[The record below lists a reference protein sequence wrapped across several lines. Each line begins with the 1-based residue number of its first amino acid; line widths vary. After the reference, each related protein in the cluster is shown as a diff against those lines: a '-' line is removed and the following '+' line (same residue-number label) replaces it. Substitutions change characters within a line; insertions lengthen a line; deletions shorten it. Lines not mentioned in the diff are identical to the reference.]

1 MSGKNGDQRRD
12 RENRNGSGNDR
23 GGSDRIAEDD
33 ELLSALLDGELD
45 PGAEAELRARMI
57 EDPEL
62 ARRSAELG
70 ELTGQLRNLAHS
82 GERPEAEIQ
91 LEDARVER
99 MHSALRV
106 RLAAEEAVE
115 AEEIQ
120 ATAEAEAPAP
130 VIWLRPA
137 RDWLVPAAAALAAS
151 LFLYLA
157 FGSRVPADGPS
168 GSADGAGPGPVAENV
183 APRPGSPAAAES
195 PLPPADLEIE
205 VAEDP
210 STGFARDIAETTP
223 PDMPS
228 LIVEA
233 PVPVDLVAAND
244 EELAIAL
251 EFDVLTDFD
260 VIENL
265 ELLELLNELD
275 TMERI

>member
-1 MSGKNGDQRRD
+1 
-12 RENRNGSGNDR
+12 
-23 GGSDRIAEDD
+23 
-33 ELLSALLDGELD
+33 LLDGELD
-45 PGAEAELRARMI
+45 PGAAAELRARMT

-70 ELTGQLRNLAHS
+70 ELTGQLRNLAHP

-115 AEEIQ
+115 AEETQ

-157 FGSRVPADGPS
+157 FGSRVPDGPS
-168 GSADGAGPGPVAENV
+168 GSADPGLVAENV
-183 APRPGSPAAAES
+183 APRPGSPVAAES
-195 PLPPADLEIE
+195 LLPSPDLEIE

-210 STGFARDIAETTP
+210 PTGLARDIAETTP

-228 LIVEA
+228 AIAEA
-233 PVPVDLVAAND
+233 PATIDLAAAND

-251 EFDVLTDFD
+251 EFGVLTDFD

>member
-45 PGAEAELRARMI
+45 PGAAAELRARMT

-62 ARRSAELG
+62 AGRSAELG
-70 ELTGQLRNLAHS
+70 ELTGQLRNLAHP

-115 AEEIQ
+115 AEETQ

-157 FGSRVPADGPS
+157 FGSRVPDGPS
-168 GSADGAGPGPVAENV
+168 GSADPGLVAENV

-195 PLPPADLEIE
+195 LLPSPDLEIE

-210 STGFARDIAETTP
+210 PTGFARDIAETTP

-228 LIVEA
+228 AIAEA
-233 PVPVDLVAAND
+233 PVPVDLAAAND

>member
-45 PGAEAELRARMI
+45 PGAVAELRARMI

-70 ELTGQLRNLAHS
+70 ELTGQLRNLAHP

-120 ATAEAEAPAP
+120 ATAETPAP

-157 FGSRVPADGPS
+157 FGSRVPDGPS
-168 GSADGAGPGPVAENV
+168 GSADPGLVAENV
-183 APRPGSPAAAES
+183 TPRPGSPAAAES
-195 PLPPADLEIE
+195 LLPSPDLEIE

-210 STGFARDIAETTP
+210 PTGFARDIAETTP

-228 LIVEA
+228 AIAEA
-233 PVPVDLVAAND
+233 PVPVDLAAAND